1 MACTGSIK
9 LECACA
15 ALNNFFR
22 FFSFLK
28 LSGRSPLKNAKGTS
42 ILKADYR
49 KVRGDEQFLVVIEL
63 LARQIV
69 VVVMYYLG
77 SNSEMNVSSTFRSV
91 EATTAALASES
102 STELSEASTSGEI
115 YMQYIYLSCRRY
127 GSSQWANV

>member
-1 MACTGSIK
+1 M
-9 LECACA
+9 
-15 ALNNFFR
+15 
-22 FFSFLK
+22 
-28 LSGRSPLKNAKGTS
+28 KNAKGTS

-102 STELSEASTSGEI
+102 STGSLNV
-115 YMQYIYLSCRRY
+115 RY
-127 GSSQWANV
+127 KVIFLMEFFDYKRK

>member
-1 MACTGSIK
+1 MDPTLKKTMACTGSIK

-102 STELSEASTSGEI
+102 STGSLNV
-115 YMQYIYLSCRRY
+115 RY
-127 GSSQWANV
+127 KVIFLMEVFDYKRK